1 MCDHESIRT
10 LMGNLTTE
18 DLAPAIREHNRVTPD
33 EMAYFVRNELKAYL
47 EYYESDDPDDIF
59 QFLSHLKWCLLAC
72 TRDPQNYQFVN
83 QDDEL
88 LEINFDE
95 LEAYVLCEAILRAFI
110 KVRALSI

>member
-10 LMGNLTTE
+10 LMDTLTAE
-18 DLAPAIREHNRVTPD
+18 DLAPAIQEHNRVTPE
-33 EMAYFVRNELKAYL
+33 EMAFFVRNELKAYL
-47 EYYESDDPDDIF
+47 EYFESEDPEDIF
-59 QFLSHLKWCLLAC
+59 QFLSHLKWCILAM

-83 QDDEL
+83 QNDEL

-95 LEAYVLCEAILRAFI
+95 LEACELCEAILRSFI